1 MYPLR
6 DVRESRL
13 NYIELQRDKVNI
25 LFEASAV
32 KYVLQY
38 LKTTESYNW
47 RSVKY
52 INQGRYAIVSGQ
64 ALKPNIAI
72 LFKKNWFMSF
82 GTMNFTTPEGK
93 VETGIGDT
101 INVDD
106 LRNFISHNV
115 RTVYTLHPSGA
126 IYSIDLFDFLNN
138 SYGWKNK
145 EGKDVRSI
153 SIHKYRRE
161 NNATI

>member
-72 LFKKNWFMSF
+72 LFKKNWFMS
-82 GTMNFTTPEGK
+82 
-93 VETGIGDT
+93 
-101 INVDD
+101 
-106 LRNFISHNV
+106 S
-115 RTVYTLHPSGA
+115 SGA